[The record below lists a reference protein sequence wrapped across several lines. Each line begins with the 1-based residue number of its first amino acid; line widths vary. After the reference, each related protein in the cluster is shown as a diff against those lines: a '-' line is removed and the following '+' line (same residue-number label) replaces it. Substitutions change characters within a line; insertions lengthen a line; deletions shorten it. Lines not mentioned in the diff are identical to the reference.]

1 MQLVCLSRN
10 EHEPKLYI
18 YLGSAISFRDSHEI
32 SSRSVGHPYHSWQ
45 YHILSL
51 SRSLL
56 CSNLW
61 KYESLKFVRNWKKR
75 ESTSI
80 SGYHRDSKSIARLH
94 SFRASVIV
102 GKNSTFRD
110 DYLVKARGGTHAR
123 KNRIAKKRHNFSF
136 IFHISLCNLS
146 VIDTAI
152 EQHEERR
159 TMFDVR
165 VIGHWQIKGII
176 ASARS
181 VIYRWNL
188 TFLY

>member
-1 MQLVCLSRN
+1 MSM
-10 EHEPKLYI
+10 
-18 YLGSAISFRDSHEI
+18 
-32 SSRSVGHPYHSWQ
+32 SRSYTSIWDP
-45 YHILSL
+45 LSLFVTATKFHRDRSVTRIIRGNTHVLLL

-61 KYESLKFVRNWKKR
+61 TCESLEFVRNWKKR
-75 ESTSI
+75 ETTST

-110 DYLVKARGGTHAR
+110 DYLVKARGGTRAR
-123 KNRIAKKRHNFSF
+123 KNRIAKKRYIFSF
-136 IFHISLCNLS
+136 IFHISPRNLS

-152 EQHEERR
+152 EQHEQRLA
-159 TMFDVR
+159 MFHVR
-165 VIGHWQIKGII
+165 VIGQWQMKGII

-188 TFLY
+188 TFLYR

>member
-1 MQLVCLSRN
+1 MCFSKN

-32 SSRSVGHPYHSWQ
+32 SSRSVGHPHHSWQ
-45 YHILSL
+45 YHVLLLSH
-51 SRSLL
+51 SLL

-61 KYESLKFVRNWKKR
+61 TCESLEFVRNWKKR
-75 ESTSI
+75 ETTST

-110 DYLVKARGGTHAR
+110 DYLVKARGGTRAR
-123 KNRIAKKRHNFSF
+123 KNRIAKKRYIFSF
-136 IFHISLCNLS
+136 IFHISPRNLS

-152 EQHEERR
+152 EQHEQRLA
-159 TMFDVR
+159 MFHVR
-165 VIGHWQIKGII
+165 VIGQWQMKGII

-188 TFLY
+188 TFLYR